1 MCWGRGVCS
10 LSSCNNEILWTDGS
24 KVTWRRSDKYQLNG
38 DIEQGDVTLTIIG
51 ATMDDTGKYCCR
63 VEVPGLFNDLKEQTD
78 VNREHVEHED
88 VLNDPRVALVY
99 VPKES
104 TLLHPKVTHKEIEE
118 ASPTEVKRTSTP
130 EEAVEETK
138 SLTIIEI
145 AEINYSLI
153 IRVTIVFSLA
163 FMPLLIYSCIMKVN
177 KG

>member
-10 LSSCNNEILWTDGS
+10 LSSCNNEIIWTDGS

-38 DIEQGDVTLTIIG
+38 DLEQGDVTLTIIG

-78 VNREHVEHED
+78 VKREHVKHEE

-104 TLLHPKVTHKEIEE
+104 THPKVTHKEIEE
-118 ASPTEVKRTSTP
+118 IT
-130 EEAVEETK
+130 
-138 SLTIIEI
+138 
-145 AEINYSLI
+145 EINYSFI

-163 FMPLLIYSCIMKVN
+163 FMPLLIYSCIMKGN
-177 KG
+177 RG